1 MCGLGLSAFRKNL
14 PGVHTLSR
22 EGGEEYPWDEG
33 ETGVQRHTEPRV
45 VTGEPRGER
54 FQPRPNEL
62 ERGPRRHCELERPG
76 SPWGCS
82 SRVAEDG

>member
-1 MCGLGLSAFRKNL
+1 MAWGYLAFRKNL

-22 EGGEEYPWDEG
+22 EGGEECPWEEG
-33 ETGVQRHTEPRV
+33 ETGVQRHTEPQV
-45 VTGEPRGER
+45 VMGEPHGER
-54 FQPRPNEL
+54 FQPGPN
-62 ERGPRRHCELERPG
+62 ELERPG